1 LNVSFSQE
9 VENDWKLS
17 DREMGVKVEIDKLAD
32 SQKGKRKS
40 KSKTYFVTLM

>member
-9 VENDWKLS
+9 AENDWKSS
-17 DREMGVKVEIDKLAD
+17 DREMRVKVEIDKLAD
-32 SQKGKRKS
+32 SQKDKRKS